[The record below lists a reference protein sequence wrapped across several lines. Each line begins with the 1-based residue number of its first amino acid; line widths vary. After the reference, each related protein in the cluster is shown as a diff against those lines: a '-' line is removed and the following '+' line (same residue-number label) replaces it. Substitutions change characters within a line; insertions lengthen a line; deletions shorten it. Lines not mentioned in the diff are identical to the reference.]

1 MATAAISREWFT
13 TYCQNAAAN
22 VLDKDNQVRFSYIDL
37 RDSLN
42 AASEHRAEAI
52 VPDILKLHDNIVK
65 LCNARCDEIVLNFSD
80 EYALLLTLLNIHA
93 AYLMIS
99 GLWKE
104 EPIQSS
110 GTDEYGFEIF

>member
-1 MATAAISREWFT
+1 MTREWYT

-22 VLDKDNQVRFSYIDL
+22 VLDRDGHIRFTYEMLSG
-37 RDSLN
+37 SLA
-42 AASEHRAEAI
+42 AASNHSTSEIPNA
-52 VPDILKLHDNIVK
+52 VLNLHDNIVK
-65 LCNARCDEIVLNFSD
+65 LCNNKHGKQAFGDNE

-104 EPIQSS
+104 EPKSQPKE
-110 GTDEYGFEIF
+110 DEYGFEIF